1 MNSQL
6 KPVLER
12 RPLHAWLASA
22 YLIRIVEERLL
33 QLFAA
38 GKLSG
43 TTHTCIGQELS
54 AVALAGALDRSRDI
68 IFSNHRCHGH
78 YLAWTDDVEGLI
90 AEVMGKRSGPCGG
103 IGGSQH
109 LCGRQFF
116 SNGIQG
122 GIVPVAAGLA
132 LAQKLARR
140 GAVVAVCIGDGT
152 LGEGVV
158 YETFNLAMRL
168 GLPLLVLLENN
179 GYAQST
185 AQAETLA
192 GDICARA
199 AAFGMP
205 TMQANTWQPEQLI
218 ATVQR
223 AADQVRR
230 TSSPVFVRVDTYRL
244 AAHSKGDDDRDPIEI
259 SAYRKRDPLN
269 IALAELAGTA
279 ELEVVCSSARKRVDR
294 AVELAEA
301 EAAAVPVPLDVT
313 NEPGLDELRCADFGS
328 DTQLAALNRG
338 ISEWMSQDSRVVAL
352 GEDIRSPYG
361 GAFKVTRGLSAD
373 HPDRVFNCPIS
384 EAAIV
389 GLGNG
394 LALGGY
400 RPLVEIM
407 FGDFTTLCFDQLV
420 NHAAKF
426 AGMYNGRVVIPV
438 LVRTPMG
445 GGRGYG
451 PTHSQNLEKHL
462 AGVPG
467 LTLLVLHGRTRIAPL
482 FARLKRHSGPVVMI
496 ENKLLY
502 RERADGPLPEGY
514 AAHETRSTFATTV
527 LSPQAVPD
535 VTVVAFGRMS
545 VLAEQALAELAH
557 EEEILIELV
566 LPLSV
571 WPLDTARIVQSV
583 ARTGRLLVVE
593 EGAAGF
599 DLGSEVI
606 AAVAVSSRRTG
617 GLACRR
623 IAAQPVPIPSGPELE
638 RAVLPQVAAI
648 RSACLELFD
657 A

>member
-1 MNSQL
+1 MD
-6 KPVLER
+6 
-12 RPLHAWLASA
+12 AWLASA

-43 TTHTCIGQELS
+43 TTHTCIGQELA
-54 AVALAGALDRSRDI
+54 AVALASALDRSRDF

-158 YETFNLAMRL
+158 YETFNVAMRL

-185 AQAETLA
+185 TQAETLS

-199 AAFGMP
+199 AAFGIP
-205 TMQANTWQPEQLI
+205 TMHANTWQPEQLMT
-218 ATVQR
+218 TVQR
-223 AADQVRR
+223 AAEQVRR
-230 TSSPVFVRVDTYRL
+230 MSSPVFVRVDTYRL
-244 AAHSKGDDDRDPIEI
+244 AAHSKGDDDRDPAEI
-259 SAYRKRDPLN
+259 AAYRKRDPLN
-269 IALAELAGTA
+269 VALAQLGRSA
-279 ELEVVCSSARKRVDR
+279 ELDAVCSSARKRVDR
-294 AVELAEA
+294 AVELAAA
-301 EAAAVPVPLDVT
+301 EPSAVPASPDSTSEAGSEQLQSV
-313 NEPGLDELRCADFGS
+313 ELGS
-328 DTQLAALNRG
+328 DTQLAALNRALG
-338 ISEWMSQDSRVVAL
+338 EWMSEDSRVVAL

-361 GAFKVTRGLSAD
+361 GAFKVTRGLSND
-373 HPDRVFNCPIS
+373 YPDRVLNCPIS

-389 GLGNG
+389 GIGNG
-394 LALGGY
+394 LALGGF
-400 RPLVEIM
+400 RPVVEIM

-426 AGMYNGRVVIPV
+426 SGMYNGRVAAPV

-451 PTHSQNLEKHL
+451 PTHSQNLEKHI

-467 LTLLVLHGRTRIAPL
+467 LTLLVLHGRTRIGPL
-482 FARLKRHSGPVVMI
+482 FETLKRHSGPVVMI

-502 RERADGPLPEGY
+502 RERADAPLPEGY
-514 AAHETRSTFATTV
+514 SARETRSAFATTV
-527 LSPQAVPD
+527 LSPQVAPD

-545 VLAEQALAELAH
+545 VLAEQALAELARD
-557 EEEILIELV
+557 EEILVELV
-566 LPLSV
+566 LPLRVS
-571 WPLDTARIVQSV
+571 PLDIAPIVQSV

-599 DLGSEVI
+599 DLGAEVI
-606 AAVAVSSRRTG
+606 AAVAVSSRSKT

-623 IAAQPVPIPSGPELE
+623 IAARAVPIPSGPDLE
-638 RAVLPQVAAI
+638 RAVLPQAADI